1 MKSKSLTILFLLSI
15 CFTFSFSQA
24 EAKGDDKRK
33 LEIFVESF
41 EQENRV
47 KDVAFELYKNGQE
60 VVKTESKKGRF
71 SFVITEGAGVYSV
84 IAKKKG
90 YLTKEIIFNTKN
102 FPFEKGYEYQDLYL
116 EFIPL
121 KNKNEADYVFKGEM
135 TYEAESRAYKVE
147 KVDSSMINLKKNYE
161 ESQKRLDNI
170 HGGAVENG
178 DALAM
183 LEEFEYAKKF
193 YELAV
198 QADPDDQYSRDAVV
212 KMDSMIV
219 LQKQKINEEREQVIS
234 ALVSAGEDDEKGTAK
249 EVSGEVTS
257 TEKDIKKLP
266 DSDFYSVQLG
276 AFHDWFDEAAFADVP
291 DMLVAEGS
299 DYKRVLSGRFND
311 RDKAIERMNQLKE
324 SGFPDVFVVTM
335 SGEERIGF

>member
-1 MKSKSLTILFLLSI
+1 MRSTILPTLFFLSFSFL
-15 CFTFSFSQA
+15 FSFSHAQD
-24 EAKGDDKRK
+24 KDKRK

-41 EQENRV
+41 EQESRIKNV
-47 KDVAFELYKNGQE
+47 EFELYKNGQE
-60 VVKTESKKGRF
+60 IVKTESKKGRF
-71 SFVITEGAGVYSV
+71 SFTVIEGAGVYSV
-84 IAKKKG
+84 VAKKKG
-90 YLTKEIIFNTKN
+90 YLTKEIVFNTKN
-102 FPFEKGYEYQDLYL
+102 FPFEKKYDYQDLYL

-121 KNKNEADYVFKGEM
+121 KNKNEADYVYKGEM
-135 TYEAESRAYKVE
+135 TYEADSRAYKVE
-147 KVDSSMINLKKNYE
+147 KVDSSMINLKKNYKE
-161 ESQKRLDNI
+161 TQKRLDKVHRN
-170 HGGAVENG
+170 AVENG

-183 LEEFEYAKKF
+183 LEEFEYAKNF

-198 QADPDDQYSRDAVV
+198 QANPDDQYSQNAVV

-219 LQKQKINEEREQVIS
+219 VQKRQIKGEREQVIA
-234 ALVSAGEDDEKGTAK
+234 ALVSDAEGDEEKDTAK
-249 EVSGEVTS
+249 EVAPEVTS

-299 DYKRVLSGRFND
+299 DYKRVISGRFND

-324 SGFPDVFVVTM
+324 SGFPGVFVVTM